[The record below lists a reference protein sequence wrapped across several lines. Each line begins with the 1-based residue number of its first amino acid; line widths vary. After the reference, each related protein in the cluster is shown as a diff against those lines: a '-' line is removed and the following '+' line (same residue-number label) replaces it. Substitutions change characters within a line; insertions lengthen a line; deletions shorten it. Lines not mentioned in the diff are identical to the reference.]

1 MIFYVDVLIL
11 PERWFNFDAD
21 VLIETVMVKMLFM
34 MPRFSRTD
42 YLNANVNALVLSD
55 RCRCL

>member
-21 VLIETVMVKMLFM
+21 VLFMTDMVKMLFM
-34 MPRFSRTD
+34 MPRKKLTGWGKPD
-42 YLNANVNALVLSD
+42 
-55 RCRCL
+55 